1 MIILRTRLIIIE
13 NDSDNESDYD
23 NHDTN
28 ENKNDN
34 DDNHDAGARMRAA
47 SYTRATFVTQGTPP
61 RRFP

>member
-13 NDSDNESDYD
+13 NESDNKRDHD

-47 SYTRATFVTQGTPP
+47 CYTRATFVTQGTPP
-61 RRFP
+61 RKFP